1 MMLTHKFMCYYS
13 LMIYREFKRQLG
25 KAGITGREFSQ
36 LVKLHPNSLSNYAKG
51 GVVPDHWAI
60 VAALIGEMAEH
71 GLDYTSVIE
80 KVGCRPN
87 KVRGKVGSERFGSSL

>member
-1 MMLTHKFMCYYS
+1 
-13 LMIYREFKRQLG
+13 MIYLEFKRQLA
-25 KAGITGREFSQ
+25 KAGITGREFSR

-51 GVVPDHWAI
+51 GIVPDHWAI

-71 GLDYTSVIE
+71 GLDYTSVIQ

-87 KVRGKVGSERFGSSL
+87 KVRGSAGTERFGGNL